1 MKAKILHSSFLC
13 LTFLWALS
21 VCSPIAYADTDGTEI
36 QVVQPEQLEIQ
47 LGPAWTGVEFQLQ
60 TDAGLY
66 PEPISVGEDGILR
79 LEIGG
84 SSRYVLSCLS
94 SPVQPA
100 PAAPEVGQPAEIIDA
115 ENAIPQTVPS
125 PVPTPS
131 PAAPSLAPES
141 LPSNQPAEQVNEI
154 PVKYVMIL
162 GGGVLVA
169 IGLLIGLRIAN
180 ARREEDYFDDSDE

>member
-1 MKAKILHSSFLC
+1 MKAKILHISFLC

-115 ENAIPQTVPS
+115 GNAIPQACGAGQRDSHQICYDP
-125 PVPTPS
+125 
-131 PAAPSLAPES
+131 
-141 LPSNQPAEQVNEI
+141 
-154 PVKYVMIL
+154 
-162 GGGVLVA
+162 
-169 IGLLIGLRIAN
+169 
-180 ARREEDYFDDSDE
+180 RRRYTGRNWSADRLEDR